1 MDAVEKGINDVED
14 DPSTGKYFIGRGCYP
29 NSEGV
34 VQLDAAMMRGS
45 DCRVGSVAALEGY
58 SKPVSVA
65 RHILEH
71 TQQSLVVG
79 GGARTYA
86 EQNGFQLEA
95 NDSLMTDETREKY
108 QLWKESKS
116 VELKEKGHDTL
127 CKQLFWSN
135 IL

>member
-1 MDAVEKGINDVED
+1 MLIKCPTKDKKYTQLVMVLYGHNIML
-14 DPSTGKYFIGRGCYP
+14 TGF
-29 NSEGV
+29 
-34 VQLDAAMMRGS
+34 
-45 DCRVGSVAALEGY
+45 AALLMWYPVCYLCYSY